1 MDNLRILLVVAD
13 AVVAR
18 SLGRALEVL
27 GGFTVRTQRDGTRAT
42 DAAREFIP
50 DLILLDLVAEPWD
63 GVQVASELAADPVL
77 ATIPIAFLT
86 ELVSADKL
94 GERQTDTR
102 GRRLIPKGLEPAD
115 LVDVV
120 RELLVTRQY

>member
-1 MDNLRILLVVAD
+1 MDNPRVLLVVDD
-13 AVVAR
+13 AAVAR

-27 GGFTVRTQRDGTRAT
+27 GGFMVRTERDGTRVAE
-42 DAAREFIP
+42 AARQFIP
-50 DLILLDLVAEPWD
+50 DLILLDLVVKLRD
-63 GVQVASELAADPVL
+63 GGQVASELEADPML

-86 ELVSADKL
+86 ELPGAL
-94 GERQTDTR
+94 GERETDGR

-120 RELLVTRQY
+120 RELLVTRKWD